1 MKWIGK
7 YEILRHISTGGMAEV
22 YLARQRGIGG
32 FSKLAILKLVRS
44 DLADDQDFVRMFLQ
58 EARLTASLEHSG
70 IGQVFDVGES
80 GGRIFMAMEFIRG
93 ETLRLIART
102 CRERSTPFPLSLILY
117 ISCRA
122 CEALEYIHTHD
133 PPVIHRDISPQ
144 NIMISFDGAVK
155 LIDFGV
161 AKSRE
166 LAEDEATAQGILKGK
181 IGYMA
186 PEQIRGQ
193 PVTPRSDIFSFGI
206 VLWEVLAGRRL
217 FRRADRMQT
226 LQAVLQDE
234 IPALGS
240 LRGDVPPALDRCLT
254 RALARPPQDRFASAK
269 EMLGALEEIVA
280 QHHLHASQAQL
291 SQFVRNLLPERLAS
305 QQRILGAQEREA
317 DLEAWLFDDLR
328 FDFDRDGDS
337 FPPNE
342 TSTTSAPIPPSSGP
356 AAAASSPSPGQPSVS
371 PTGSSPSAPSRA
383 ASVGPPTLLNL
394 AEMLEGPE
402 RPALEA
408 RRMRRAF
415 LWRVLGWA
423 LLGALTLAALV
434 GAWLWRQHAVPSEE
448 PAGPPATLRIASN
461 PPGAQVWLDGRLQEG
476 KTPLRLQTSSGRE
489 HLLRVRLPKRPDW
502 NGNVRLAPGEVK
514 DLQIRL

>member
-7 YEILRHISTGGMAEV
+7 CEILRHITTGGMAEV
-22 YLARQRGIGG
+22 YLARQRGLGG
-32 FSKLAILKLVRS
+32 FSKLAILKLVRP
-44 DLADDQDFVRMFLQ
+44 DLADDQDFVKMFLQ

-93 ETLRLIART
+93 ETLRLVART
-102 CRERSTPFPLSLILY
+102 CRERSTPFPLSLVLY
-117 ISCRA
+117 ISCRV

-166 LAEDEATAQGILKGK
+166 FLEGEATAQGILKGK

-186 PEQIRGQ
+186 PEQLRGEG
-193 PVTPRSDIFSFGI
+193 VTPRSDIFSFGI

-217 FRRADRMQT
+217 FRRSHRLETMQ
-226 LQAVLQDE
+226 AILQD
-234 IPALGS
+234 PVPPLRS
-240 LRGDVPPALDRCLT
+240 LRGDVPAALDQCLA
-254 RALARPPQDRFASAK
+254 RALARSPEERFASAK
-269 EMLGALEEIVA
+269 EMRGALEQIVA
-280 QHHLHASQAQL
+280 QHHLHASQSQL

-328 FDFDRDGDS
+328 FDFEREGDS
-337 FPPNE
+337 FPPDDK
-342 TSTTSAPIPPSSGP
+342 STTPTPVPLSSDPAPAAGELAVSPPVSAPP
-356 AAAASSPSPGQPSVS
+356 APA
-371 PTGSSPSAPSRA
+371 RA

-402 RPALEA
+402 HPARTE
-408 RRMRRAF
+408 RKTRRAF

-423 LLGALTLAALV
+423 LVGALALAALV

-448 PAGPPATLRIASN
+448 PAGPPATLKIVST
-461 PPGAQVWLDGRLQEG
+461 PPGAQVWLDGRLQPG
-476 KTPLRLQTSSGRE
+476 KTPLQLQTSSGQE
-489 HLLRVRLPKRPDW
+489 HLLRVRLPKRPEW
-502 NGNVRLAPGEVK
+502 SGNVRLAPGEVK